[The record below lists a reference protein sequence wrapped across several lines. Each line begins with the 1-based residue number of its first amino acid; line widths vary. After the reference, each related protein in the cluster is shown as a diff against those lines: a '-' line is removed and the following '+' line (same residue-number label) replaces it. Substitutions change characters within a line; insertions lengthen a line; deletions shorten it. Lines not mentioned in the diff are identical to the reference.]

1 MKITLIAAVSE
12 NNIIGQEGKIPWRLP
27 ADLVHFKRET
37 LGKPIVMGRLTHE
50 AIGRNLPNR
59 INVVMSRNSYNAEG
73 CVVVHS
79 VEEVLDKFSD
89 TEEIM
94 IIGGEQIYKLFLPI
108 AYKLI
113 ITHVKCLVGGD
124 AYFPIIGKEWIKHV
138 CEERLPDQDN
148 AYAYTVCE
156 YTRF

>member
-89 TEEIM
+89 T
-94 IIGGEQIYKLFLPI
+94 
-108 AYKLI
+108 
-113 ITHVKCLVGGD
+113 
-124 AYFPIIGKEWIKHV
+124 
-138 CEERLPDQDN
+138 
-148 AYAYTVCE
+148 
-156 YTRF
+156 